1 MIDNCSRQRHEPRAF
16 YGLVS
21 EKKGTFQLKANTKH
35 EIRVV
40 FCNIL
45 GSTGDEEVS
54 VMNAYVIYF
63 AGFFLREL
71 TDVMLALGE

>member
-21 EKKGTFQLKANTKH
+21 EKKGILQYKANTKH
-35 EIRVV
+35 EILVV

-45 GSTGDEEVS
+45 GSAGEEEVS
-54 VMNAYVIYF
+54 VMNAYVI
-63 AGFFLREL
+63 FLQILLGGL
-71 TDVMLALGE
+71 TEVMLALGE